1 MAMAGM
7 SAAEKSFQL
16 QMQMKRNTEEMSSF
30 LKEMSD
36 WTRDVSQ
43 KDEQLKSSNKP
54 DSALPPVRAQPK
66 PRKKKK
72 KKKKQ
77 VTIQESERIEGGEK
91 KAEPEGDKK
100 SGKIKG
106 YDYRAWDKFD
116 VDAAIKEI
124 DGDASKMTLDEDAR
138 EDEEEGSTDDEEMMR
153 LEEEKRQQ
161 LAVYHKEKGNEFF
174 KLGKWEEAVEC
185 YTKGL
190 QQDALNAVL
199 FANRAMALLKLQKYA
214 AAIADCDCSIELD
227 DTYTKAYLRRATAHL
242 KLEHKT
248 EALADFNKV
257 LEFEPE
263 NKLAMSTVKKLEVE
277 LTPAEEYT
285 PRKPGDITNMKR
297 TLPPSDKPMVR
308 IQIIDISPEDFETKP
323 KGKKGIEEISS
334 EVEVEVVKTKKEVL
348 SAPKKTKEASVVQF
362 ESLPTRVPMNYLQFQ
377 TDTRKLKSHPDKLFE
392 YIKQIDPDIYPK
404 LFQDS
409 LEADNLFMIL
419 ETLNSFYIPNRL
431 PVYSELYYLTKVRRF
446 DMAIMFKT
454 EHQQLIIGQLV
465 QYAAETADDKLGII
479 GLIKA
484 YNILD
489 LSKYKLNNLQEEVE
503 I

>member
-7 SAAEKSFQL
+7 SATEKSFQL
-16 QMQMKRNTEEMSSF
+16 QLQMKRNTEEMSSF

-36 WTRDVSQ
+36 WTRDVNQ

-54 DSALPPVRAQPK
+54 SSTLPPVRTKPK

-72 KKKKQ
+72 KEVQ
-77 VTIQESERIEGGEK
+77 TQESRDNSELES
-91 KAEPEGDKK
+91 GDRKG
-100 SGKIKG
+100 GKIRG

-124 DGDASKMTLDEDAR
+124 DGELVPQDEEEER
-138 EDEEEGSTDDEEMMR
+138 REEDEEDQGSTDDEEMMR
-153 LEEEKRQQ
+153 MEEEKRLQ

-174 KLGKWEEAVEC
+174 KQGKWEEAVEC

-214 AAIADCDCSIELD
+214 AALADCDCSIELD

-242 KLEHKT
+242 KLDHKK

-257 LEFEPE
+257 LELEPE
-263 NKLAMSTVKKLEVE
+263 NKFALTTVKKLAVE
-277 LTPAEEYT
+277 LEPAIEYT

-308 IQIIDISPEDFETKP
+308 IQIIDINPDDFDVTPAKES
-323 KGKKGIEEISS
+323 KGIEEISS
-334 EVEVEVVKTKKEVL
+334 KTISPTEFEEEEPP
-348 SAPKKTKEASVVQF
+348 APPKKVVQNKEPSPVVEF
-362 ESLPTRVPMNYLQFQ
+362 EILPTRIPMNYLQFQ
-377 TDTRKLKSHPDKLFE
+377 TDTRKLKNHPEKLFE

-409 LEADNLFMIL
+409 LEADTLFMIL
-419 ETLNSFYIPNRL
+419 DILNQFYIPKRL
-431 PVYSELYYLTKVRRF
+431 PVYHELYYLTKVKRF
-446 DMAIMFKT
+446 DMAVMFKT
-454 EHQQLIIGQLV
+454 ERQQLTIGQLV
-465 QYAAETADDKLGII
+465 QYCAETVDDKLGII
-479 GLIKA
+479 ALIKA

-489 LSKYKLNNLQEEVE
+489 LSKYKLHEAQKQGHS
-503 I
+503 

>member
-16 QMQMKRNTEEMSSF
+16 QLQMKRNTEEMSSF

-43 KDEQLKSSNKP
+43 KDEQLKASSKP
-54 DSALPPVRAQPK
+54 SSALPPVRAQPK

-72 KKKKQ
+72 KKKQ
-77 VTIQESERIEGGEK
+77 VTIQESEKIEGGEK
-91 KAEPEGDKK
+91 KTETEVDKK

-124 DGDASKMTLDEDAR
+124 DGDVSKMTLEEESR

-174 KLGKWEEAVEC
+174 KQGKWEEAVEC

-277 LTPAEEYT
+277 LTPVEEYT

-308 IQIIDISPEDFETKP
+308 IQIIDISPEDFDTKP
-323 KGKKGIEEISS
+323 KAKKGIEEISS
-334 EVEVEVVKTKKEVL
+334 KVEIDAVKTEREVL
-348 SAPKKTKEASVVQF
+348 SAPKQKKEASVVEF
-362 ESLPTRVPMNYLQFQ
+362 ETLPTRVPMNYMQFQ
-377 TDTRKLKSHPDKLFE
+377 TDTRKLKSHPEKLFE

-419 ETLNSFYIPNRL
+419 ETLNKFYIPNRL

-454 EHQQLIIGQLV
+454 EQQQLIIGQLV

>member
-1 MAMAGM
+1 MAGM

-16 QMQMKRNTEEMSSF
+16 QLQMKRNTEEMSSF

-36 WTRDVSQ
+36 WTRDVNQ
-43 KDEQLKSSNKP
+43 KDEQLKSSSKP
-54 DSALPPVRAQPK
+54 SSVLPPVRAQPK

-72 KKKKQ
+72 KQ
-77 VTIQESERIEGGEK
+77 VTIQEANDKSDDKSELESDRKG
-91 KAEPEGDKK
+91 
-100 SGKIKG
+100 GKIRG

-124 DGDASKMTLDEDAR
+124 DGDASKVIIEEESKEEEEGEYDE
-138 EDEEEGSTDDEEMMR
+138 ESTDEEEMSR

-174 KLGKWEEAVEC
+174 KQGKWEEAVEC

-214 AAIADCDCSIELD
+214 AAISDCDCSIELD
-227 DTYTKAYLRRATAHL
+227 DMYTKAYLRRATAHL
-242 KLEHKT
+242 KLDHKKD
-248 EALADFNKV
+248 ALADFNKV

-263 NKLAMSTVKKLEVE
+263 NKLALTTVKKLEVE
-277 LTPAEEYT
+277 LEPVVEYI

-297 TLPPSDKPMVR
+297 TLPASDKPMVR
-308 IQIIDISPEDFETKP
+308 IQIIDISPDDFDSKP
-323 KGKKGIEEISS
+323 PVQKGIEEISS
-334 EVEVEVVKTKKEVL
+334 KLETEVTDSKTEKVSTVARKKDVV
-348 SAPKKTKEASVVQF
+348 SVVEF
-362 ESLPTRVPMNYLQFQ
+362 ETLPTRIPMNYLQFQ
-377 TDTRKLKSHPDKLFE
+377 TDTRKLRNHPEKLFE

-409 LEADNLFMIL
+409 LEADTLFMIL
-419 ETLNSFYIPNRL
+419 DTLNQFYIPNRL
-431 PVYSELYYLTKVRRF
+431 PVYSELYYLTKVKRF
-446 DMAIMFKT
+446 DMAVMFKT
-454 EHQQLIIGQLV
+454 ERQQLTIGQLV
-465 QYAAETADDKLGII
+465 QYAAETVDDKLGII

-489 LSKYKLNNLQEEVE
+489 LSKYKLNNVQEEVE